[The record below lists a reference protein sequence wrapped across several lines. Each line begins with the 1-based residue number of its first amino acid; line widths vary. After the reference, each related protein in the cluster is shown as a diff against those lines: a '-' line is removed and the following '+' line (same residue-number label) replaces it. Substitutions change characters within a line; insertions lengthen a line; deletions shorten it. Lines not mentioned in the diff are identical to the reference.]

1 MILSKLFN
9 LSLFQFSNFKVL
21 ILILHYRSVVMTK
34 YVNIN
39 NVLQVVSGPGQ
50 NLFLFDIPKDIA
62 FKDIEYNF
70 LRVLYK
76 LAIPA

>member
-1 MILSKLFN
+1 
-9 LSLFQFSNFKVL
+9 
-21 ILILHYRSVVMTK
+21 MTK